1 MMNLPR
7 LRTLLMTMAA
17 ALMLAPPAL
26 AGPPLLCFPFDIGTA
41 ASLPVGTG
49 GWESIDRS
57 YDAAHLVDD
66 TLALLTPKTPVIVRM
81 ETLRRATLYA
91 ARDQKQAGTLLDRLQ
106 QRAAIPGANVA
117 LAVFDFGYLVET
129 YKQATHLFGR
139 PMQAVRN
146 IDGYNLVAKSAAM
159 TEDPG
164 IDFALAVMTR
174 DKTRGADVYQ
184 AHLAKVLKAA
194 ASNPAIEANLTRQF
208 GSDLAAR

>member
-1 MMNLPR
+1 MNLPR
-7 LRTLLMTMAA
+7 LRQLLMTAAA
-17 ALMLAPPAL
+17 ALLVAQPAL
-26 AGPPLLCFPFDIGTA
+26 AGPPLLCFPFEIGTA

-57 YDAAHLVDD
+57 YDAAHLADD

-91 ARDQKQAGTLLDRLQ
+91 ARNQKQAGVLLDRLQ
-106 QRAAIPGANVA
+106 QRATIADVNAPLA
-117 LAVFDFGYLVET
+117 LFDFGYLVET
-129 YKQATHLFGR
+129 YKQATHLFGQ

-146 IDGYNLVAKSAAM
+146 VDGYNLVTKSAVM
-159 TEDPG
+159 TNDPG

-184 AHLAKVLKAA
+184 AHLAKVLEAA
-194 ASNPAIEANLTRQF
+194 KSNPAIEANIARQF
-208 GSDLAAR
+208 GNDVELR

>member
-1 MMNLPR
+1 M
-7 LRTLLMTMAA
+7 
-17 ALMLAPPAL
+17 
-26 AGPPLLCFPFDIGTA
+26 GSWFQPLLCFPFEIGTA

-57 YDAAHLVDD
+57 YDAARLVDD
-66 TLALLTPKTPVIVRM
+66 TLALLTPKTSVIVRM

-91 ARDQKQAGTLLDRLQ
+91 ARNQKQAEILLDRLQ
-106 QRAAIPGANVA
+106 QRASIPDANVA
-117 LAVFDFGYLVET
+117 FAVFDFGYLVET

-139 PMQAVRN
+139 PVQAVRN
-146 IDGYNLVAKSAAM
+146 IDGYNLVVKSAAM

-164 IDFALAVMTR
+164 IDFALAVLTR

-194 ASNPAIEANLTRQF
+194 TSNRAIEMNLARQF
-208 GSDLAAR
+208 GNDAGR

>member
-1 MMNLPR
+1 MMNLPS
-7 LRTLLMTMAA
+7 LRPLVITGAA
-17 ALMLAPPAL
+17 VLMLAQPAL
-26 AGPPLLCFPFDIGTA
+26 AGPPLLCFPFEIGTA
-41 ASLPVGTG
+41 ASLPVGSG

-57 YDAAHLVDD
+57 YDAARLVDD
-66 TLALLTPKTPVIVRM
+66 TLALLTPNTSVIVRM

-91 ARDQKQAGTLLDRLQ
+91 ASNQKQAAILLDRLQ
-106 QRAAIPGANVA
+106 QRATIPDAHVA

-139 PMQAVRN
+139 PMQAVQN

-174 DKTRGADVYQ
+174 DKTRGADVYRT
-184 AHLAKVLKAA
+184 HLAKVLKAA
-194 ASNPAIEANLTRQF
+194 ASNPAIEVNLTRQF
-208 GSDLAAR
+208 GSDLATR

>member
-1 MMNLPR
+1 MNVPR
-7 LRTLLMTMAA
+7 LRQFLMTAAA
-17 ALMLAPPAL
+17 ALLLGQPVL
-26 AGPPLLCFPFDIGTA
+26 AGPPLLCFPFEIGTA

-57 YDAAHLVDD
+57 YNTVSLVDD

-91 ARDQKQAGTLLDRLQ
+91 ARNQKQAAVLLDRLQ
-106 QRAAIPGANVA
+106 QRATIADVNTPLA
-117 LAVFDFGYLVET
+117 LFDFGYLVET

-139 PMQAVRN
+139 PMQAVQN
-146 IDGYNLVAKSAAM
+146 IDGYNLVTKSAAM
-159 TEDPG
+159 TDDPG

-194 ASNPAIEANLTRQF
+194 KSNPAIGMNLARQF
-208 GSDLAAR
+208 GNDAGR